1 MRAALFAFSRGG
13 CATARRVLE
22 ALPEEVWMCYTM
34 PRFGEPGF
42 LPLDRAIYGVCFSSM
57 DALIFVGACG
67 IAVREMTPPSSR
79 TIALAVPAGGRAG
92 PATRRFARFAEEWVK
107 KNDPQKL

>member
-13 CATARRVLE
+13 CATARRVPE

-34 PRFGEPGF
+34 PRFEEPGF

-57 DALIFVGACG
+57 DALIFVGPAASPCG
-67 IAVREMTPPSSR
+67 DRPYVKSKKP
-79 TIALAVPAGGRAG
+79 
-92 PATRRFARFAEEWVK
+92 TRRWCASTRRGS
-107 KNDPQKL
+107 L

>member
-1 MRAALFAFSRGG
+1 MRAALFAYSRGG

-34 PRFGEPGF
+34 PRFEEPGF
-42 LPLDRAIYGVCFSSM
+42 LPLDRAIYDVCFSSM

-67 IAVREMTPPSSR
+67 IAVRE
-79 TIALAVPAGGRAG
+79 IAPYVQSKKTDRRCCAS
-92 PATRRFARFAEEWVK
+92 TRRGG
-107 KNDPQKL
+107 L